1 MIIFELDI
9 QAIPKQSVRQGKG
22 FFYQDTKYL
31 KYSRAIIKEVRKSL
45 SDDFEI
51 LDGYLKA
58 TVIYVFPPLKGMSK
72 KDKEY
77 LENGGYIYKNTR
89 PDVTDNLN
97 KGLFDA
103 LQEVVYVDDSR
114 ISEVTASKV
123 FGKQAKIIL
132 KIEQLNSKYL

>member
-9 QAIPKQSVRQGKG
+9 QAIPKQSVRQGRG
-22 FFYQDTKYL
+22 VFYQDTKYL
-31 KYSRAIIKEVRKSL
+31 KYSRAIVKEVKNSL
-45 SDDFEI
+45 PDDFEI
-51 LDGYLKA
+51 LDGYLKV
-58 TVIYVFPPLKGMSK
+58 TVVYVFSPLKGMSK

-114 ISEVTASKV
+114 ISEITASKV
-123 FGKQAKIIL
+123 FGKKAKIIL
-132 KIEQLNSKYL
+132 KIEQLNSKYI

>member
-9 QAIPKQSVRQGKG
+9 QAIPKQSVRQGRG
-22 FFYQDTKYL
+22 VFYQDIKYL
-31 KYSRAIIKEVRKSL
+31 KYSRAIVKEVKNSL
-45 SDDFEI
+45 PDDFEI
-51 LDGYLKA
+51 LDGYLKV
-58 TVIYVFPPLKGMSK
+58 TVVYVFSPLKGMSK

-114 ISEVTASKV
+114 ISEITASKV
-123 FGKQAKIIL
+123 FGKKAKIIL
-132 KIEQLNSKYL
+132 KIEQLNSKYI

>member
-31 KYSRAIIKEVRKSL
+31 KYSKAILKEIGKVIT
-45 SDDFEI
+45 DDFEI
-51 LDGYLKA
+51 LDGYLKV
-58 TVIYVFPPLKGMSK
+58 TVIYVFSPLKRMSK
-72 KDKEY
+72 RDKEY

-103 LQEVVYVDDSR
+103 LQGVVYVDDSR

-132 KIEQLNSKYL
+132 KIEQINSKYL